1 MNEWAARTPDG
12 WLLSVHV
19 QPGARRTEVAG
30 MHGSALKIR
39 VAAPPVE
46 GKANVLIFPNLDA
59 GNIAYKLTQRLA
71 GAEAF
76 GPIIQ
81 GLKKPCYDLSRGCSV
96 SDIVTMT
103 AINVIAGAF

>member
-39 VAAPPVE
+39 VAAPPVG
-46 GKANVLIFPNLDA
+46 GKANAAL
-59 GNIAYKLTQRLA
+59 
-71 GAEAF
+71 EAF
-76 GPIIQ
+76 VAERLRVARSRVRVAKGE
-81 GLKKPCYDLSRGCSV
+81 LSREKRIAV
-96 SDIVTMT
+96 SDP
-103 AINVIAGAF
+103 AADPGALLRD

>member
-46 GKANVLIFPNLDA
+46 GKANAAL
-59 GNIAYKLTQRLA
+59 
-71 GAEAF
+71 EAF
-76 GPIIQ
+76 VAERLRVARSRVRVAKGE
-81 GLKKPCYDLSRGCSV
+81 LSREKRIAV
-96 SDIVTMT
+96 SDP
-103 AINVIAGAF
+103 AADPGALLRD

>member
-30 MHGSALKIR
+30 LHGSALKIR

-46 GKANVLIFPNLDA
+46 GKANAAL
-59 GNIAYKLTQRLA
+59 
-71 GAEAF
+71 EAF
-76 GPIIQ
+76 VAERLRVARSRVRVTKGE
-81 GLKKPCYDLSRGCSV
+81 LSREKRIAV
-96 SDIVTMT
+96 SDPD
-103 AINVIAGAF
+103 ADPGALLRD